1 VSPLTNYPYPAWRRI
16 VFVAALIVVIVISFA
31 PSVTQGTVN
40 VRVYG
45 FVQGA
50 AISHIYV
57 RFSEVSLHTA
67 GYPPESGW
75 VTLTQLL
82 PSVDLVPHP
91 SQPVPQP
98 LVSVQIQSGRYDAV
112 RLVAANSTV
121 VIDNAPGMAV
131 PAGSTVNANMTLPV
145 PPSGAGDLLVVL
157 LVDYAQLLGSQPALS
172 LTLLHATTA

>member
-1 VSPLTNYPYPAWRRI
+1 MSPLTNYLYPPWRRI
-16 VFVAALIVVIVISFA
+16 VFVAALIVVLVISFA

-67 GYPPESGW
+67 GYPAESGW
-75 VTLTQLL
+75 ITLTKLL
-82 PSVDLVPHP
+82 PIVDLVP
-91 SQPVPQP
+91 QPNQAASEQI
-98 LVSVQIQSGRYDAV
+98 VSVQIQSGRYDAV
-112 RLVAANSTV
+112 RLVATNSTV

-131 PAGSTVNANMTLPV
+131 SAGSTVNANMTLPV
-145 PPSGAGDLLVVL
+145 PPSGTGDLLLVVL
-157 LVDYAQLLGSQPALS
+157 VDYAELLGSQPVLS
-172 LTLLHATTA
+172 LTLLQATTA

>member
-1 VSPLTNYPYPAWRRI
+1 VSPLTNYPYRAWRRI
-16 VFVAALIVVIVISFA
+16 VFVAPLIVILVISFA

-45 FVQGA
+45 FIQGA

-57 RFSEVSLHTA
+57 KFSEVSLHTA
-67 GYPPESGW
+67 GYPPEAGW

-91 SQPVPQP
+91 TQPLPQS

-112 RLVAANSTV
+112 RLVADNSTV

-131 PAGSTVNANMTLPV
+131 STGSTVNANMTLPI
-145 PPSGAGDLLVVL
+145 PPSGTGDLLVVL